1 MRCVGQG
8 QFRTE
13 GRELFELHAGMK
25 IQPHSTGILQFIIKN
40 DEFVLSF
47 PLSLCCPP
55 RPIPYSPYPSICR
68 TPSVVNVQMKV
79 ELGPLL
85 FSGEPIWGWGYQA

>member
-8 QFRTE
+8 QFRAVGKE
-13 GRELFELHAGMK
+13 MCELQAQMK
-25 IQPHSTGILQFIIKN
+25 TQPYSTGILQFIIGN

-47 PLSLCCPP
+47 PVSLCCPP

-79 ELGPLL
+79 ELGPIL
-85 FSGEPIWGWGYQA
+85 FSDKPN